1 MLQQLGNTMARQK
14 DQFVAPITPDAG
26 GGGADALLL
35 ESGDYILLESGDKI
49 LLE

>member
-1 MLQQLGNTMARQK
+1 MLDNILKSGSMGGEPGPEGT
-14 DQFVAPITPDAG
+14 G
-26 GGGADALLL
+26 GGPPPGGDALLL